1 MQLMMAKPAK
11 PSRLLLL
18 SIVSILLLAASA
30 SALQVIASG
39 GGKTPFGDLDAIKA
53 SADEAL
59 SKASPET
66 KACLE
71 CHANPNVVKMQAHY
85 YDWLRSKHAWSTP
98 PELNDYYREIFGEEA
113 NLAPKFANYQYNVG
127 CYECHGMFAD
137 PDRPDV
143 IDHHGYK
150 IVVDVTPKDCQQCH
164 YKETKEMSWSKHAFA
179 ALNANLKPW
188 YTLVL
193 QKTYGD
199 EAKAEY
205 DKLYKEVV
213 EWPFY
218 KKYAKAFYQG
228 DPKAVNASKY
238 YFYGDKFKF
247 VSTLYPSHG
256 MLTHEAGGNLTAN
269 YLGVDYHFIME
280 HPKYNNSYVYLA
292 CMECHGSA
300 VLPAK
305 PNAIVGVD
313 APYAK
318 VDGTPEMVL
327 LGWPNNGAGRV
338 NPDGSLGSCATCHTR
353 HTFSIEEARKPHTC
367 GQCHLGYDHPQ
378 IEIYEESKHGNI
390 YDSEGENWNWENL
403 PWRPGI
409 DFRAPTCATC
419 HMSHLVDENG
429 KVIVEGTHD
438 LGARLTWEIQ
448 AKWSFGQSYYPDPL
462 NNKFAKKRPDWKN
475 PLELGNA
482 ALSSPDN
489 PRGRMMSV
497 CKSCHASD
505 WVYSYF
511 TWYDSVNTDYNITW
525 EYTRALLKKA
535 YEKGIQVDR
544 KGQTIMGRKALGDDT
559 DEYMEIM
566 YYYIWHHE
574 GRRWRMGASMM
585 GPDYTHWLG
594 IVDTVMDKLGR
605 MTAYYETQLKIKQLE
620 AKISSSAK
628 SPVTQGVN
636 MFNFLAVGLAIIAI
650 LLVLA
655 DILIRRR
662 K

>member
-1 MQLMMAKPAK
+1 MRKMFWLPI
-11 PSRLLLL
+11 L
-18 SIVSILLLAASA
+18 SIAALTLAFALLPVLANP
-30 SALQVIASG
+30 SG
-39 GGKTPFGDLDAIKA
+39 VGFGDAQSVEA
-53 SADEAL
+53 TAQEAL
-59 SKASPET
+59 AKVSPET
-66 KACLE
+66 KACLN
-71 CHANPNVVKMQAHY
+71 CHADPNTVKMQIPY
-85 YDWLRSKHAWSTP
+85 YDWLRSKHAWHTP
-98 PELNDYYREIFGEEA
+98 DELEAYYRDIFGEDA
-113 NLAPKFANYQYNVG
+113 HLASKFKGYPYVVG

-137 PDRPDV
+137 SDRADV
-143 IDHHGYK
+143 VEHNGFK

-164 YKETKEMSWSKHAFA
+164 YKETKEMSWSKHSFA

-199 EAKAEY
+199 AAKAEY
-205 DKLYKEVV
+205 DKIFKDVV

-218 KKYAKAFYQG
+218 KKYAEDFYNG
-228 DPKAVNASKY
+228 DEKAVNASKY

-247 VSTLYPSHG
+247 LTGLYPSHG
-256 MLTHEAGGNLTAN
+256 MLTHAVTNFTAN

-305 PNAIVGVD
+305 PNAIVGLD

-318 VDGTPEMVL
+318 VYGTPDMVL
-327 LGWPNNGAGRV
+327 LGWPNNGAGRI

-353 HTFSIEEARKPHTC
+353 HTFSISEARKPHTC

-390 YDSEGENWNWENL
+390 YDSEGEEWNWSNL

-419 HMSHLVDENG
+419 HMSHLVDKNG
-429 KVIVEGTHD
+429 KVIVAGTHD

-448 AKWSFGQSYYPDPL
+448 AKWSFGQTYYPDPL
-462 NNKFAKKRPDWKN
+462 NSGFAKKRPDWKN
-475 PLELGNA
+475 PLTMGNA

-497 CKSCHASD
+497 CKTCHSSD

-511 TWYDSVNTDYNITW
+511 TWYDSVNMDYNITW
-525 EYTRALLKKA
+525 NYALSLLKKA
-535 YEKGIQVDR
+535 YKEGIQVNR
-544 KGQTIMGRKALGDDT
+544 AGEIIMNRKALPGDL

-566 YYYIWHHE
+566 TYYIWHHE

-605 MTAYYETQLKIKQLE
+605 MTTYYETQLKMKQLE
-620 AKISSSAK
+620 SKIEKMSG
-628 SPVTQGVN
+628 TGIGTGVN
-636 MFNFLAVGLAIIAI
+636 MFTFIATVLSLVAIV
-650 LLVLA
+650 LVLI
-655 DILIRRR
+655 DILVRRR